1 MPRSSKKGPFVAPQ
15 IQEEITRM
23 NAFGTKGT
31 IEASSRATTV
41 LPYMIGHT
49 FNVYNGKR
57 YLPVFVTDQMIGH
70 KLGEFS
76 PSRRF
81 RSHIKKY
88 KKLKK

>member
-15 IQEEITRM
+15 IQKKVARM
-23 NAFGTKGT
+23 NVCGTKHT
-31 IEASSRATTV
+31 IETWSRATTV

-49 FNVYNGKR
+49 FNVHNGKR
-57 YLPVFVTDQMIGH
+57 FLPVFITDQMVGH

-76 PSRRF
+76 PSRTF
-81 RSHIKKY
+81 RSHIKRY